1 MLRKITDIW
10 PSLLRQY
17 QGLES
22 EEDAEVTNEEEAE
35 PAHDEDIAVDFAQ
48 RVLDLFDV
56 FPERAAH
63 HRTTWQPLRPGASCR
78 LELERVNRE

>member
-22 EEDAEVTNEEEAE
+22 EEDAEATNEEEAE
-35 PAHDEDIAVDFAQ
+35 QAHDEDIAVIFKNLRWT
-48 RVLDLFDV
+48 RVI
-56 FPERAAH
+56 A
-63 HRTTWQPLRPGASCR
+63 LRDYK
-78 LELERVNRE
+78 

>member
-35 PAHDEDIAVDFAQ
+35 PAHDEDIAVTFKN
-48 RVLDLFDV
+48 L
-56 FPERAAH
+56 
-63 HRTTWQPLRPGASCR
+63 
-78 LELERVNRE
+78 